1 MPGRIVSSPWLAL
14 LALLLSAGIVPG
26 GRLAAAN
33 GPVSLRLEVSADRP
47 RYAVGEAV
55 RLTLAVTNLG
65 RDAVSLITPSS
76 QHYEFVVLKVTE
88 EVWRWSADQMFLAVL
103 SQLTILPGETR
114 TFTAEW
120 DQRDRAGRP
129 VNPGDYLVVGILIGG
144 EQVRLTPRQLR
155 ITIR

>member
-1 MPGRIVSSPWLAL
+1 MDRGSW
-14 LALLLSAGIVPG
+14 
-26 GRLAAAN
+26 AN
-33 GPVSLRLEVSADRP
+33 SPVSLRLEVSADRP

-76 QHYEFVVLKVTE
+76 QHYEFVVLKVAE

-103 SQLTILPGETR
+103 SRLTILPGETR
-114 TFTAEW
+114 TFTAW

-129 VNPGDYLVVGILIGG
+129 VNPGEYLVVEILIGG

>member
-1 MPGRIVSSPWLAL
+1 LPGRIVSSPWPAL
-14 LALLLSAGIVPG
+14 LTLLLGASICPGRPLASAD
-26 GRLAAAN
+26 
-33 GPVSLRLEVSADRP
+33 GPVALRLEVSADGP

-55 RLTLAVTNLG
+55 RLTLAVTNPG

-76 QHYEFVVLKVTE
+76 QHYEFVVWKVGE
-88 EVWRWSADQMFLAVL
+88 EVWRWSADQMFLTVL
-103 SQLTILPGETR
+103 SRLTILPGETR

-120 DQRDRAGRP
+120 DQRDRAGRR
-129 VNPGDYLVVGILIGG
+129 VGPGDYLVVGTLIGG